1 MKQSRGRPRK
11 YDEYEVLEAAGLVFW
26 DRGYS
31 GTSLDDLSSAMGM
44 NRPSIYRAFGDKE
57 AIYRTTLMRF
67 GRKME
72 QAFKQSML
80 TDEHM
85 KVRLKNFYERALEVY
100 LGGDHAKGCMVM
112 STAVAAATQHP
123 DIQADLLG
131 VIRDLDGKLLQQFEQ
146 AAALGQIDSSLD
158 ASGLALM
165 AQSLLHSLS
174 LRARAGETRERLMHL
189 IEGGVD
195 LLTA

>member
-1 MKQSRGRPRK
+1 M
-11 YDEYEVLEAAGLVFW
+11 
-26 DRGYS
+26 
-31 GTSLDDLSSAMGM
+31 
-44 NRPSIYRAFGDKE
+44 
-57 AIYRTTLMRF
+57 
-67 GRKME
+67 
-72 QAFKQSML
+72 
-80 TDEHM
+80 
-85 KVRLKNFYERALEVY
+85 
-100 LGGDHAKGCMVM
+100 
-112 STAVAAATQHP
+112 AAATQHP

-189 IEGGVD
+189 IESGVD